1 MILYLLLCGYP
12 PFNGYTDE
20 DIIKNVKKGEFRTDD
35 IEWQNISPEAIDLVH
50 RMLEF
55 KPNKRISAKE
65 ALQHDWIVKYSKT
78 EIDQQVKRRTLDNL
92 RNFTGSS
99 KLKQAALAFIAS
111 HLTKDEEK
119 RDLDKIFKEIDING
133 DGQLSKEEVLLG
145 YEKHFGVEM
154 TEEQVDEMFAK
165 IDLDGNGTIDYTE
178 FVMAT
183 MDEQRL
189 ITVDRLKQA
198 FELFDADKSGA
209 LSPDEIKDILC
220 FDSEVKPEE
229 VDAIIR

>member
-1 MILYLLLCGYP
+1 MQQKYGTPYYIAPEVLNNSYDEKCDLWSIGVILYLLLCGYP

-78 EIDQQVKRRTLDNL
+78 EIDKTVKKRTLDNL
-92 RNFTGSS
+92 RNFSGSS

-145 YEKHFGVEM
+145 YEQHFGVEM
-154 TEEQVDEMFAK
+154 NE
-165 IDLDGNGTIDYTE
+165 
-178 FVMAT
+178 
-183 MDEQRL
+183 
-189 ITVDRLKQA
+189 
-198 FELFDADKSGA
+198 
-209 LSPDEIKDILC
+209 
-220 FDSEVKPEE
+220 
-229 VDAIIR
+229 